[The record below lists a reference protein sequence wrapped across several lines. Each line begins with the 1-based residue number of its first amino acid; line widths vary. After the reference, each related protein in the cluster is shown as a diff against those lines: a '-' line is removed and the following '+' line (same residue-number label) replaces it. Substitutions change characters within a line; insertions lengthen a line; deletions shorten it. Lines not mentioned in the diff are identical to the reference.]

1 MLCRI
6 YELRK
11 IQHSFNALFT
21 IDSCLK
27 SIVNIGNPSSP
38 KKKNTNNAG
47 ETDKKFVEKS
57 SAILITI
64 SIGLRLFTPREP
76 LATRALKACS
86 NDTL

>member
-6 YELRK
+6 YEIIK

-21 IDSCLK
+21 IDSCLAP
-27 SIVNIGNPSSP
+27 IINIGNPSKP

-64 SIGLRLFTPREP
+64 SIRLRLFTPRMP
-76 LATRALKACS
+76 LSTRMPKACN

>member
-6 YELRK
+6 YEIRK
-11 IQHSFNALFT
+11 IKDNVNTLFAG
-21 IDSCLK
+21 DSCLT

-64 SIGLRLFTPREP
+64 SIRLRLFTPRSP
-76 LATRALKACS
+76 LATTAPKPCS

>member
-64 SIGLRLFTPREP
+64 SIKLRLLVPVTPLP
-76 LATRALKACS
+76 TRVTIACS

>member
-1 MLCRI
+1 MFCRI
-6 YELRK
+6 YEIIK
-11 IQHSFNALFT
+11 IQHSVKALFAGN
-21 IDSCLK
+21 SCFT
-27 SIVNIGNPSSP
+27 SIVKIGNPNSP

-64 SIGLRLFTPREP
+64 SIKLRLLVPVTPLP
-76 LATRALKACS
+76 TRVTIACS